1 MPHLKKMVTV
11 QGTARGQILLKTET
25 AVVRIIRPTAMI
37 QVMIP
42 EVMIILTVMMNMVII
57 LETAAT
63 IQKSTDLQMCKK

>member
-42 EVMIILTVMMNMVII
+42 EVMIILTVMMNIG
-57 LETAAT
+57 
-63 IQKSTDLQMCKK
+63 DF